1 MKISL
6 SDLISMRKIQNNYC
20 LLQARPGRLIYIYR
34 KTNKW
39 DVIMKE
45 VYEQYKDKVS
55 PKPAFQYCQC
65 VIYN

>member
-6 SDLISMRKIQNNYC
+6 SDLISMHKIQNNYC
-20 LLQARPGRLIYIYR
+20 LLQARPGRHIYMYR

-45 VYEQYKDKVS
+45 VYEQYKDIG

>member
-6 SDLISMRKIQNNYC
+6 SDLVSMRKIQKNC
-20 LLQARPGRLIYIYR
+20 WFQARPGRLIYIY
-34 KTNKW
+34 KNTNKW

-45 VYEQYKDKVS
+45 VYKQYKDIG
-55 PKPAFQYCQC
+55 PKPALQYCQC